1 MRTGSRGWSV
11 FIKEIKMFNSYLYPN
26 YRSSYF
32 LPYAYPNFGYGMP
45 YGYGYGNYSSSN
57 IIGSAIANQNLVN
70 TGNMIGVN
78 QTATPTVIW

>member
-1 MRTGSRGWSV
+1 
-11 FIKEIKMFNSYLYPN
+11 MFNSYLYPN

-32 LPYAYPNFGYGMP
+32 FPYAYSNFGYGMP
-45 YGYGYGNYSSSN
+45 YGYGGYGGYGNYSSSN

-70 TGNMIGVN
+70 TGNMVGVN